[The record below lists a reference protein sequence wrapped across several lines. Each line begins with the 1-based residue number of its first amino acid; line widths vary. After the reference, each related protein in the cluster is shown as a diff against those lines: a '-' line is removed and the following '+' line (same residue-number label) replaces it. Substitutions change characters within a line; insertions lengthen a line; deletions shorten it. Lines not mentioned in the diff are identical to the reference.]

1 MYDASDMLTF
11 IRKAIQTRSFSD
23 EEGEMAE
30 LLKAEMLRVGFDEA
44 FIDSTGNVVG
54 RIGNGGK
61 NRDHCH
67 QPRARHPQAA

>member
-1 MYDASDMLTF
+1 MYDANDMLTF

-44 FIDSTGNVVG
+44 RLEVAEGTCVLS
-54 RIGNGGK
+54 
-61 NRDHCH
+61 H
-67 QPRARHPQAA
+67 